1 MRMFHRQSVYQVIER
16 FSNSA
21 QSLAILSVADQQM
34 SLGDFI

>member
-1 MRMFHRQSVYQVIER
+1 MRIFRFQSVYQVIER

-21 QSLAILSVADQQM
+21 QSLAILSVVDQQM